1 MGKIVKYEI
10 DPDNPAPLTENQR
23 QEIADLKARAKHEI
37 DTSDIPELTDEFWA
51 TAVQNPYFRPVKQQ
65 LTLRLDADLVA
76 WFKRHSPGGRGYQS
90 NINRALREYVI
101 EKEKKA
107 G

>member
-1 MGKIVKYEI
+1 MGKIVRYEI
-10 DPDNPAPLTENQR
+10 DPGNPAPLTENQR
-23 QEIADLKARAKHEI
+23 QEIADLKARAEHEI
-37 DTSDIPELTDEFWA
+37 DTSDIPELPDAFW
-51 TAVQNPYFRPVKQQ
+51 TSAVQNPYFRPVKQQ

-76 WFKRHSPGGRGYQS
+76 WFKKHSPGGRGYQS